1 MGGVAVAVA
10 QLCSEPTH
18 PGGPSAAGSAAR
30 HLPAGCCGEEG
41 CGARAGPQHS
51 GPVCRSQRSRRRRPP
66 TACSSASWCCSA
78 SCSGSAGSRT
88 SPRPPRRWAGSGVSA
103 PACWA
108 ARSRVAVG
116 VGQGQ
121 RGKQVTRL
129 RTVSS
134 VRRETRRKQR
144 SLLWGPHRTQRSHG
158 EAGAGG
164 LPRVQGQPG
173 LRREPA
179 QKMVIHGRQ
188 PAPLSLDLTRARA
201 APGPL
206 ACPAVSSRMRVPVHR
221 CFLVAS
227 TQQSCGAPTV
237 SPSPGHT
244 HAHLRHPH
252 SWVWLTAAQV
262 FGLLFASCPPEELV
276 AHWKAAKT
284 AKRPPGSA
292 AVRFLT
298 EDLPL
303 KVRGPPVLRGPWTWA
318 ALGELSHMTQQGQ
331 HRRVPCVVK
340 SDWAVVRD
348 GRWDIR

>member
-1 MGGVAVAVA
+1 MRGAGR
-10 QLCSEPTH
+10 
-18 PGGPSAAGSAAR
+18 PSAQRPRVQVAEEPEEKAADR
-30 HLPAGCCGEEG
+30 LLFSFLVLLSKLLRERGF
-41 CGARAGPQHS
+41 ARL
-51 GPVCRSQRSRRRRPP
+51 
-66 TACSSASWCCSA
+66 
-78 SCSGSAGSRT
+78 
-88 SPRPPRRWAGSGVSA
+88 SA
-103 PACWA
+103 PAKTLGRIWGECACLLGSEEPGGCGSWTGTARKAGDEA
-108 ARSRVAVG
+108 ANSVL
-116 VGQGQ
+116 
-121 RGKQVTRL
+121 GKTGNPQKAAESAL
-129 RTVSS
+129 
-134 VRRETRRKQR
+134 
-144 SLLWGPHRTQRSHG
+144 GPTLHAAQHG